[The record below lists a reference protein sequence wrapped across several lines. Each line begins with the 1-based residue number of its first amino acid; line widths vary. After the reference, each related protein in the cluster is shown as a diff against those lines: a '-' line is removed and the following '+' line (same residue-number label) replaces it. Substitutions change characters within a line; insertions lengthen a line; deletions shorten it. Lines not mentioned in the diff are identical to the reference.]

1 MLSRLMMIG
10 VNHRATALLLLML
23 ITLLS
28 GLGLP
33 ELKVDTGFGN
43 LVSPVDP
50 DKRAYDRVAREFGS
64 DNRTLIFLRDD
75 ALWTPDTLARIE
87 TLHYALEALP
97 FVEQV
102 ESLFT
107 LRSIRGNAGNLD
119 SRALLTEAPTDP
131 EAAARA
137 RQDALYNPLIVGNYL
152 SKEGD
157 ATALMVTV
165 REERDDPEFDR
176 RVNAEFERLLT
187 PLRENLSEAFQL
199 GPPRINAELKS
210 SLFEDLTLLG
220 PASALLLVTTILVV
234 LRSWTAALVPL
245 VTSLLS
251 IAWTFGV
258 MGWMGLPINILSAML
273 PSLVVVIGSTEDT
286 HLMASYF
293 HGLHRAESQR
303 RLFATRFMM
312 KHMGVPMLLTVFTTS
327 IGFASNLFSG
337 IGLIRDFA
345 LASTLAILANGVI
358 TLLLV
363 PALLSWFGPASGSLI
378 HEGDRVPGL
387 PGVVVRIFGATQ
399 RHFSAPLLLLTA
411 LMCGFFVYQASKLY
425 VTNDPMSYFHPERPL
440 IQQTHQVQR
449 HLSGMKVFFI
459 TLEAEREKA
468 FLEPENIAKLSEIQA
483 FIEKQRI
490 FDRSISL
497 ADHLSLINRE
507 FNGGDDEFFS
517 PPGSRELA
525 AQYLLFF
532 HRNDLA
538 SYASHDYK
546 RANIVV
552 RHNVSDSRTLN
563 RHIAELRQVVAE
575 IGGPEIKAYVVGENL
590 MINAASEDLMVGQV
604 KSLLVLLAV
613 IFLVMSAMFTSF
625 KGGIIALIPNAI
637 PIILMFGIMGF
648 TDIPLNP
655 GTAMVAVIAIGI
667 AIDGTIHLFSRYNE
681 LCRHTSDYLG
691 AVHQT
696 VREEAVP
703 MVATS
708 LALAL
713 GFGVLLLSNFTLVAQ
728 FGALSAATMLFAVFA
743 NLLITPL
750 IMARVRLI
758 GLHQILSMKID
769 KAVLRDSPLFRGMS
783 HYQMRKAILISE
795 MHEFDAGEVV
805 VEQGARERCMY
816 LLLSGEMEVVRH
828 GADGE
833 HELARLS
840 AGEVFGEIGYIQET
854 ERTADVRALSA
865 VTVLR
870 FDYTKINKDLKLF
883 PHIVARLNFN
893 ISCILGERLAD
904 VMGRLK

>member
-1 MLSRLMMIG
+1 MFSRLMMVG
-10 VNHRATALLLLML
+10 VTHRATALLLLL
-23 ITLLS
+23 AITLVAAA
-28 GLGLP
+28 GLP
-33 ELKVDTGFGN
+33 ALKIDTGFGN

-64 DNRTLIFLRDD
+64 DNRTLVFLRDKQ
-75 ALWTPDTLARIE
+75 LWTPEKLASIE
-87 TLHYALEALP
+87 RLHYALEALP

-107 LRSIRGNAGNLD
+107 LRSVRGHAGSLD
-119 SRALLTEAPTDP
+119 SRALLPEAPKDL
-131 EAAARA
+131 EAVHYARE
-137 RQDALYNPLIVGNYL
+137 DALYNPLIVGNYL
-152 SKEGD
+152 SEDGNT
-157 ATALMVTV
+157 TALMVSV
-165 REERDDPEFDR
+165 REAYDDPEFDR
-176 RVNAEFERLLT
+176 RVNAEFERLLE
-187 PLRENLSEAFQL
+187 PLRGELEEVFQL

-210 SLFEDLTLLG
+210 SLFQDLTLLG
-220 PASALLLVTTILVV
+220 PASAALLVMTILVV

-251 IAWTFGV
+251 VIWTFGV
-258 MGWMGLPINILSAML
+258 MGWAGLPVNILSAML

-293 HGLHRAESQR
+293 HGLNRAADER

-312 KHMGVPMLLTVFTTS
+312 KHMGVPMLLTVFTTGL
-327 IGFASNLFSG
+327 GFASNLFSG

-345 LASTLAILANGVI
+345 LASTFAILANGVI

-363 PALLSWFGPASGSLI
+363 PALLSWFGPARGSLI
-378 HEGDRVPGL
+378 HEGEKVPGL
-387 PGVVVRIFGATQ
+387 PGVVVTIFGATQ
-399 RHFSAPLLLLTA
+399 RRFSTPLLILTA
-411 LMCGFFVYQASKLY
+411 LLCGFFIYQASNLY
-425 VTNDPMSYFHPERPL
+425 VTNDPMSYFRQDRPL
-440 IQQTHQVQR
+440 IEQTHRVQE

-459 TLEAEREKA
+459 TLESEREKA
-468 FLEPENIAKLSEIQA
+468 FLEPENVAKLREIQT
-483 FIEKQRI
+483 FLQKQGI

-497 ADHLSLINRE
+497 ADHLALIHRE
-507 FNGGDDEFFS
+507 FNGGDEEFHV
-517 PPGSRELA
+517 PPHSRELA

-532 HRNDLA
+532 HRNDLK

-563 RHIAELRQVVAE
+563 RHIEELRQVVGQVA
-575 IGGPEIKAYVVGENL
+575 GPEMKGYVVGENL

-604 KSLLVLLAV
+604 KSLLLLLAV

-703 MVATS
+703 MVSTS

-713 GFGVLLLSNFTLVAQ
+713 GFGVLLASNFTLVAQ
-728 FGALSAATMLFAVFA
+728 FGALSAATMIFAVFA

-769 KAVLRDSPLFRGMS
+769 KAVLRDSPLFKGMS

-795 MHEFDAGEVV
+795 MHEFDEGEVV
-805 VEQGARERCMY
+805 VEQGTRERCMY
-816 LLLSGEMEVVRH
+816 LLLDGEMEVVRRN
-828 GADGE
+828 GE
-833 HELARLS
+833 DEQSLATLK
-840 AGEVFGEIGYIQET
+840 AGQVFGEIGYIQET
-854 ERTADVRALSA
+854 ERTADVRALTPVS
-865 VTVLR
+865 VLR
-870 FDYTKINKDLKLF
+870 FNYEKINKDLKLF